1 MVRIPVTGAEAELEI
16 PEELVAG
23 LIPIALEVLRGTPT
37 MNAQEIAG
45 YTVDVGG
52 RGVAYG
58 VIRLRRGDELHKIN
72 PAAAAKFLAEVAPE
86 RIPTSA
92 QASAILSASLTT
104 PAELTAVA
112 PSVHHRRDQP
122 PPLPMEPVPEPHE
135 EAAPPMT
142 VNEVANRLTDIVSGS
157 DPVVTDAEMQKLVQ
171 MVREYRQ
178 SGAEPLVE
186 QALTQLLQSPKTPPL
201 LKTRLVQHVTH
212 LAVPRISAALTNA
225 AHDPR
230 IQNLLRDK
238 RVQSVLRRLQERRR
252 Q

>member
-1 MVRIPVTGAEAELEI
+1 MVRIPVTGGEAAVEI
-16 PEELVAG
+16 SEDLVAG

-37 MNAQEIAG
+37 MNAREIAG

-58 VIRLRRGDELHKIN
+58 VIRLRRGDEMHKIS
-72 PAAAAKFLAEVAPE
+72 PAAAAKFLAEVAPDQ
-86 RIPTSA
+86 IPTSA
-92 QASAILSASLTT
+92 EASALLSASLTT
-104 PAELTAVA
+104 PAELTAVP

-122 PPLPMEPVPEPHE
+122 PPLPLQPEPE
-135 EAAPPMT
+135 PPQEAPPMT
-142 VNEVANRLTDIVSGS
+142 VTDVANRLTDIISGS
-157 DPVVTDAEMQKLVQ
+157 DPVVSDAEMQKLVQ

-225 AHDPR
+225 VHDPR